1 MKRMKLES
9 TDGVAIFDERMANR
23 RRMEVKIGII
33 PGMLAVWERHI
44 AHLCHEKFLKGES
57 KAK

>member
-33 PGMLAVWERHI
+33 PGMLAVWESHI
-44 AHLCHEKFLKGES
+44 AHLCHEKYMRGIS

>member
-1 MKRMKLES
+1 MKLES

-33 PGMLAVWERHI
+33 PGMLAVWESHI
-44 AHLCHEKFLKGES
+44 AHLCHEKYMRGIS